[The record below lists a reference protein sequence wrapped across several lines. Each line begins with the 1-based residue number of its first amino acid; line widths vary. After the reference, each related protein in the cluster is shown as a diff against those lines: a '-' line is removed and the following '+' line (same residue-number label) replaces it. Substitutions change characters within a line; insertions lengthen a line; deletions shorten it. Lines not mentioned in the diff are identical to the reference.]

1 MGQRLNILF
10 LEESDGDVRLVLDE
24 LKKHGFSP
32 VYEKAETLEAMK
44 IALERQAWDVDV
56 ILSDYSMPNFS
67 ALSALDLLKEKGLDI
82 PFIII
87 SSTTGEETAVA
98 AIKAGASDFL
108 LKENLIRLAP
118 AITQEMNEAGKRRM
132 KMRSGTQINYL
143 AYYDLLTD
151 LPNRLTLHDSIE
163 TAISKTKDEN
173 GSFALLFM
181 DIDRFREINNTLGHD
196 NGDLILQQV
205 GLRLRKVAEETDT
218 VSRFG
223 GDEFVVLLPGRDM
236 EGATEVARKIIKIFE
251 GAFSYGEYF
260 LHINISIGIA
270 LFPGHAEDTHNLL
283 RVAEIAMYVAK
294 RSESGWAIY
303 SSKYDQHSPA
313 RLTLIGELRNAI
325 ESGQLFLVY
334 QPKVDLKSNQ
344 IVGVEA
350 LVRWQHPRLGVVPP
364 DQFISAAEKTGMI
377 RQLTLWVLEEVLK
390 QSRIWH
396 HEGIEITISVNL
408 SVRNLQAPRL
418 TEQIAGLLSTWGV
431 APSRLR
437 LEITESLIM
446 FDPDRALEVLS
457 ALHREGIRF
466 SIDDFGTGY
475 SSLGYLKRLP
485 VDEIKIDKSFVINM
499 AEDENSAIIVRSVID
514 LAHNLGLQVVAE
526 GVENK
531 LVMDRL
537 TSLACDSAQG
547 YFIGRPSPVEGLTRV
562 LMDTPPQNRYTY
574 S

>member
-1 MGQRLNILF
+1 MDQRLNILF
-10 LEESDGDVRLVLDE
+10 LEESDGDVQLVLDE
-24 LKKHGFSP
+24 LKRCGFVP
-32 VYEKAETLEAMK
+32 LYEKAETIEKMR
-44 IALERQAWDVDV
+44 IALEKQVWDV
-56 ILSDYSMPNFS
+56 IFSDYSMPNLS
-67 ALSALDLLKEKGLDI
+67 ALSALNLLKEKGLEI

-98 AIKAGASDFL
+98 AMKAGANDFL
-108 LKENLIRLAP
+108 LKDNLIRLAP
-118 AITQEMNEAGKRRM
+118 AVEREIKEAGIRRK
-132 KMRSGTQINYL
+132 KMCSGTDINYL

-151 LPNRLTLHDSIE
+151 LPNRLMLHDSIE
-163 TAISKTKDEN
+163 MAISKTKDEN

-181 DIDRFREINNTLGHD
+181 DIDRFREINNTLGHN

-205 GLRLRKVAEETDT
+205 GLRLRKVADKPDT

-223 GDEFVVLLPGRDM
+223 GDEFVVLLPGRDV

-251 GAFSYGEYF
+251 EAFSFGELF
-260 LHINISIGIA
+260 LHVNVSIGIA
-270 LFPGHAEDTHNLL
+270 LFPGHAEDTHNLI

-294 RSESGWAIY
+294 KSESGWVIY

-325 ESGQLFLVY
+325 ESDQLFLVY
-334 QPKVDLKSNQ
+334 QPKVDLKTNR
-344 IVGVEA
+344 IIGVEA

-364 DQFISAAEKTGMI
+364 DQFISSAEKTGMI
-377 RQLTLWVLEEVLK
+377 RQLTLWVLGEVLK
-390 QSRIWH
+390 QSRSWH
-396 HEGIEITISVNL
+396 QEGIEMNISVNL
-408 SVRNLQAPRL
+408 SVRSLQAPRL

-431 APSRLR
+431 APERLR

-446 FDPDRALEVLS
+446 FDPARALEVLS
-457 ALHREGIRF
+457 SLRKEGIRF

-499 AEDENSAIIVRSVID
+499 AEDENSAIIVRSVIE

-531 LVMDRL
+531 EVMDRL
-537 TSLACDSAQG
+537 TSLDCDSAQG

-562 LMDTPPQNRYTY
+562 LMDTPPKNRYTY

>member
-10 LEESDGDVRLVLDE
+10 LEEPDGDVQLVLDE
-24 LKKHGFSP
+24 LKRRGFIP

-67 ALSALDLLKEKGLDI
+67 ALSALNLLKEKGLDI

-98 AIKAGASDFL
+98 AIKAGANDFL

-118 AITQEMNEAGKRRM
+118 AIEREMKEAGTRRK
-132 KMRSGTQINYL
+132 KMYSGTQINYL

-151 LPNRLTLHDSIE
+151 LPNRLMLHDSIE

-181 DIDRFREINNTLGHD
+181 DLDRFREINNTLGHD

-205 GLRLRKVAEETDT
+205 GLRLRKVAEKTDT

-223 GDEFVVLLPGRDM
+223 GDEFVVLLPDRDM
-236 EGATEVARKIIKIFE
+236 EGATEVASKIIKIFE
-251 GAFSYGEYF
+251 GAFSYGEFF

-270 LFPGHAEDTHNLL
+270 LFPGHAEDTHNLI

-294 RSESGWAIY
+294 KSESGWVIY
-303 SSKYDQHSPA
+303 SSQYDQHSPA

-334 QPKVDLKSNQ
+334 QPKVDLKTNR
-344 IVGVEA
+344 IIGVEA

-377 RQLTLWVLEEVLK
+377 RQLTLWVLGEVLK
-390 QSRIWH
+390 QSRSWH
-396 HEGIEITISVNL
+396 QEGIEITISVNL

-418 TEQIAGLLSTWGV
+418 TEQISGLLSTWGV
-431 APSRLR
+431 APERLR
-437 LEITESLIM
+437 FEITESLIM

-499 AEDENSAIIVRSVID
+499 VEDENNAKIVRSVID
-514 LAHNLGLQVVAE
+514 LAHNLGLQVAAE

-531 LVMDRL
+531 EVMDRL
-537 TSLACDSAQG
+537 TSLECDSAQG
-547 YFIGRPSPVEGLTRV
+547 YFIGRPSPVEGLTRA
-562 LMDTPPQNRYTY
+562 LINTPPQNRYTY

>member
-1 MGQRLNILF
+1 MTQPLNILF
-10 LEESDGDVRLVLDE
+10 LEESDADVQLVLDE
-24 LKKHGFSP
+24 LKRRGFSP
-32 VYEKAETLEAMK
+32 VYEKAETLETMK

-56 ILSDYSMPNFS
+56 ILTDYSMPNFN
-67 ALSALDLLKEKGLDI
+67 ALSALNLLKEKGLEI

-98 AIKAGASDFL
+98 AMKAGANDFL
-108 LKENLIRLAP
+108 LKEDLVRLAP
-118 AITQEMNEAGKRRM
+118 AIEREMKEAGTRRR
-132 KMRSGTQINYL
+132 KMHSGTQINYL

-151 LPNRLTLHDSIE
+151 LPNRLMLHDSIE
-163 TAISKTKDEN
+163 MAISKTKHAN

-181 DIDRFREINNTLGHD
+181 DIDRFREINDTLGHD

-205 GLRLRKVAEETDT
+205 GLRLRKVTEHTDT

-223 GDEFVVLLPGRDM
+223 GDEFVVLLPGKDV
-236 EGATEVARKIIKIFE
+236 EGATEIARKIIKIFE
-251 GAFSYGEYF
+251 EAFSFGELF
-260 LHINISIGIA
+260 LHVNVSIGIA
-270 LFPGHAEDTHNLL
+270 LFPGHAEDTHNLI

-294 RSESGWAIY
+294 RSESGWAIF
-303 SSKYDQHSPA
+303 SSQYDQYSPGS
-313 RLTLIGELRNAI
+313 LTLIGELRNAI

-334 QPKVDLKSNQ
+334 QPKVELKTNR
-344 IVGVEA
+344 IIGVEA

-364 DQFISAAEKTGMI
+364 DQFISSAEKTGMI
-377 RQLTLWVLEEVLK
+377 RQLTIWVLGEVLK
-390 QSRIWH
+390 QSRSWH
-396 HEGIEITISVNL
+396 QEGIETTISVNL

-431 APSRLR
+431 APERLR
-437 LEITESLIM
+437 LEITEGLIM
-446 FDPDRALEVLS
+446 SDPARALEVLS
-457 ALHREGIRF
+457 SLRQEGIRF

-499 AEDENSAIIVRSVID
+499 AEDENSAIIVRSVIE

-531 LVMDRL
+531 VVMDRL
-537 TSLACDSAQG
+537 TSLECDSAQG
-547 YFIGRPSPVEGLTRV
+547 YFIGRPSPVDGLTRV
-562 LMDTPPQNRYTY
+562 LMDTPPQNRYSY